1 MDRLRGDSR
10 GNGKHTCSLYY
21 LLCNK
26 PFVLTRNSLLLLSIH
41 HIVSGD
47 AEVESVRISIKYSL
61 SINCSSLK
69 YTHFYCYLSCI
80 VWNNIVKILSRNE
93 RERRDQDENQKAA
106 VWAEYEPAP
115 RVLTNTPLVRT
126 VRRRSRERRCQFA
139 IFEQAFIRQISS

>member
-1 MDRLRGDSR
+1 MRGSVTGR
-10 GNGKHTCSLYY
+10 IAWERQTHLFFISS
-21 LLCNK
+21 LCNK

-69 YTHFYCYLSCI
+69 YIYFYCYLSCI
-80 VWNNIVKILSRNE
+80 VWNNIVEILSRNE
-93 RERRDQDENQKAA
+93 RERRDQDENQEAA

-115 RVLTNTPLVRT
+115 RVQHPFGKNGEKT
-126 VRRRSRERRCQFA
+126 
-139 IFEQAFIRQISS
+139 